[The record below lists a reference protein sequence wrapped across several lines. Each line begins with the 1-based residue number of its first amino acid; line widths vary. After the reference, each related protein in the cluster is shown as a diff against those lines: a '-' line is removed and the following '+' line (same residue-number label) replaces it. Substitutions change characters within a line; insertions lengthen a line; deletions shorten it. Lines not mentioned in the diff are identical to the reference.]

1 MKTFSKHYLSYFFTL
16 NIIYLLLSLIIIRR
30 TEQVMPF
37 IRLEVGV
44 MLIALFLSIA
54 HTIYKSEKGHPILNV
69 ILAYIF
75 IFPSLYVVRFNFG
88 KLLFRS
94 AALIYILFVGIGIIY
109 SIALYIAS
117 KKYKKEVDDLNQ
129 LLNNQTHNDETSE

>member
-1 MKTFSKHYLSYFFTL
+1 
-16 NIIYLLLSLIIIRR
+16 
-30 TEQVMPF
+30 MPF

-44 MLIALFLSIA
+44 ILIAFFLSIA
-54 HTIYKSEKGHPILNV
+54 HTIYKSEKGHPIVNV
-69 ILAYIF
+69 ILAYIL

-94 AALIYILFVGIGIIY
+94 AALIYILFVVIGIIY
-109 SIALYIAS
+109 SIALYFAS

-129 LLNNQTHNDETSE
+129 LLQENNKDKNETSE